1 MRTMAE
7 FARQLPGYFWE
18 ASPESMTLFLSTLQ
32 REYGSIRD
40 YLNVQGVE
48 PSLVQRLEKALL
60 T

>member
-1 MRTMAE
+1 MTEYAKR
-7 FARQLPGYFWE
+7 LPGYFWE
-18 ASPESMTLFLSTLQ
+18 ASPKSMTLFLSTLQ
-32 REYGSIRD
+32 REYGSVRD